1 MKSLLLVFT
10 LFLSL
15 ISFSQIPNYVPS
27 NGLVGWWPFT
37 GNANDLSGNNNNGT
51 VNGATLTNDRFG
63 VANRAYSFDG
73 SSNRIQINPNNPFQN
88 NTSIS
93 VWFYSSNLTGG
104 PFVHIGQDN
113 GNNPYCDGYDI
124 GKGGSTLNNQGND
137 LISGF
142 SCVGYYDSNVSGPNG
157 QWNHAVLVKLNAQ
170 ILIYLNGILIS
181 TQNTSTSVAASQ
193 FIFFASTSS
202 GFSTMFNGKL
212 DDIGIWNRALTQ
224 QEITAL
230 YTSTAGTVSALN
242 CNGFTQT
249 GNLFSG
255 QSAANVSV
263 SVPYTGGNAGF
274 YAGQSIASTGV
285 SGLTATRTS
294 GTLANT

>member
-1 MKSLLLVFT
+1 MKSIILFFT
-10 LFLSL
+10 LLLSL

-27 NGLVGWWPFT
+27 NGLVGYWPFT
-37 GNANDLSGNNNNGT
+37 GNANDLSGNNNNGA
-51 VNGATLTNDRFG
+51 VNGATLTTDRFG
-63 VANRAYSFDG
+63 NVNQAYSFDG

-93 VWFYSSNLTGG
+93 VWFYSSNITGG

-113 GNNPYCDGYDI
+113 GSNPYCDGYDI

-202 GFSTMFNGKL
+202 GFSTMFNG
-212 DDIGIWNRALTQ
+212 NR
-224 QEITAL
+224 
-230 YTSTAGTVSALN
+230 N
-242 CNGFTQT
+242 RC
-249 GNLFSG
+249 
-255 QSAANVSV
+255 
-263 SVPYTGGNAGF
+263 
-274 YAGQSIASTGV
+274 
-285 SGLTATRTS
+285 RW
-294 GTLANT
+294 